1 MSGCVT
7 MPYVP
12 SDLVHLEDYKILDEE
27 GQINWFLGVCPSAFG
42 TERDVLVT
50 ARITE
55 DVGNDCYLYR

>member
-1 MSGCVT
+1 MS
-7 MPYVP
+7 YVP

-27 GQINWFLGVCPSAFG
+27 GQINWFLGICPRQFG

-55 DVGNDCYLYR
+55 DVGNDCYS

>member
-1 MSGCVT
+1 

-27 GQINWFLGVCPSAFG
+27 GQINWFLIVYPSAFG

-55 DVGNDCYLYR
+55 DVGNDCYLYP

>member
-1 MSGCVT
+1 MT

-42 TERDVLVT
+42 TEKVYWSQREL
-50 ARITE
+50 RKM
-55 DVGNDCYLYR
+55 